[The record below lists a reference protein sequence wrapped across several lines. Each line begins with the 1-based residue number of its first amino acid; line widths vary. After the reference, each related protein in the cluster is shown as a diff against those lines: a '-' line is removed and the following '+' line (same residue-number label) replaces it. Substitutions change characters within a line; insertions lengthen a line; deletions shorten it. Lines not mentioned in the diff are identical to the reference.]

1 MKHQS
6 VEQIP
11 PKWVVRSVSCV
22 LLPLGLVL
30 MYLAAA
36 QFSSLGVWFAIGVFA
51 AGLSVA
57 MAAVAS
63 LYTGN
68 PEWILLNLILPG

>member
-1 MKHQS
+1 MSRKS

-11 PKWVVRSVSCV
+11 PKWVVRTVSCV
-22 LLPLGLVL
+22 LLPIGVVL
-30 MYLAAA
+30 MYLAVVN
-36 QFSSLGVWFAIGVFA
+36 FSTLGGWFAVGVFA

-57 MAAVAS
+57 TAAVAS